1 MIIKQAHNIEVIDIK
16 SGQFPTSKNINQY
29 DYIQLGIYALM
40 IENDY
45 KDHTIKASLIGKD
58 AKYKPMIDSESS
70 EFHAYKQG
78 LIRYIT
84 QLFDG
89 LAHHKYQ
96 PDDAL
101 SSPKK
106 QQINVAFAITI
117 TSAIGRISTIDEY
130 HYSSKNNPYASKQP
144 LALEKRH

>member
-1 MIIKQAHNIEVIDIK
+1 
-16 SGQFPTSKNINQY
+16 
-29 DYIQLGIYALM
+29 
-40 IENDY
+40 
-45 KDHTIKASLIGKD
+45 
-58 AKYKPMIDSESS
+58 MIDSESS

-101 SSPKK
+101 SLPRK

-117 TSAIGRISTIDEY
+117 TSAIGRIAPSMTTITQ
-130 HYSSKNNPYASKQP
+130 AKQS
-144 LALEKRH
+144 LCIEATAGSEKRH